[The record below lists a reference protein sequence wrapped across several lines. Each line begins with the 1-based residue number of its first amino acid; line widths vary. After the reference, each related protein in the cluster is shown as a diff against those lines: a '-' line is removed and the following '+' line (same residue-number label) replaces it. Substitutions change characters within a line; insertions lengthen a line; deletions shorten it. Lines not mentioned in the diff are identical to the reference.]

1 MEKYTTL
8 HTNAFNHLVNNIKT
22 DIRPSNIEGVGVF
35 AIRDIKEG
43 EQLFEKWQGETGI
56 YIIPNE
62 LLSEIQSEVVDL
74 LYRYFINY
82 ENDCKLIR
90 LFNGLNFVSNSISY
104 CNSSYPYP
112 EKQNIDSKGFALRD
126 IKAGEEILEW
136 YTENINLDNSK

>member
-8 HTNAFNHLVNNIKT
+8 HKDAFNHLVNNIKT
-22 DIRPSNIEGVGVF
+22 DIRPSKIEGVGVF

-43 EQLFEKWQGETGI
+43 EQLFTKWQGETGI

-62 LLSEIQSEVVDL
+62 LLSEIQTEVVDL

-82 ENDCKLIR
+82 EDDYKLIR
-90 LFNGLNFVSNSISY
+90 LFNGLDFVSNSLSY
-104 CNSSYPYP
+104 CNSAYPTP
-112 EKQNIDSKGFALRD
+112 ENQNIDSKGFALRD

-136 YTENINLDNSK
+136 YTQNINLDKSK